1 MDEAAAMRLHRF
13 CFELDEDL
21 LMRLNAL
28 RHLAMLAFSLLA
40 VAAHA
45 GEIIDVTGR
54 KIELDLPAKRVIVGE
69 ARQVHVIAALK
80 GDQTFDTIVGWR
92 DDLLKKDPDSYAAY
106 VERFPE
112 IEKLPRFGY
121 VPQGDFSLESAITL
135 SPDVITLNLEAEKS
149 AKESGFEE
157 KAEAAGIK
165 VVYLDFRID
174 PEKNSEASVEI
185 LGKLFGAEE
194 RAKDFI
200 AYRRAEIARVT
211 DRLASVRDLKR
222 PNVFIERSPGI
233 SGENNCCR
241 TFGPANFG
249 AMVDLAGGR
258 NIADGIIET
267 TFGDLN
273 PEQLVVADP
282 EHVIVTGSNWAAESD
297 INQFVPV
304 GRGADMALSRERL
317 ANLMKRTP
325 FPELTAVKQ
334 GNVHA
339 VWHQFY
345 GAPYEFFPIQQFA
358 KWFHPDLFADL
369 DPEKNF
375 EEFHRKFLPVT
386 YKPGYFASLEK
397 GLNQ

>member
-1 MDEAAAMRLHRF
+1 
-13 CFELDEDL
+13 
-21 LMRLNAL
+21 MRLNAL

-194 RAKDFI
+194 RAKEFI

-211 DRLASVRDLKR
+211 DRLASVKDLKR

-249 AMVDLAGGR
+249 AIVDLAGGR
-258 NIADGIIET
+258 NIADGIIKT

>member
-1 MDEAAAMRLHRF
+1 
-13 CFELDEDL
+13 
-21 LMRLNAL
+21 MRLNAL
-28 RHLAMLAFSLLA
+28 RHLAVLAFSLLA
-40 VAAHA
+40 MPALAA
-45 GEIIDVTGR
+45 EITDVTGR
-54 KIELDLPAKRVIVGE
+54 KVELDLPAKRVLVGE
-69 ARQVHVIAALK
+69 ARQIHVIATLK
-80 GDQTFDTIVGWR
+80 GDQTFDNIVGWR
-92 DDLLKKDPDSYAAY
+92 DDLLKKDPDSYTAY
-106 VERFPE
+106 VKRFPQ

-121 VPQGDFSLESAITL
+121 LPQGDFSLETAITL
-135 SPDVITLNLEAEKS
+135 SPDVITLNLETEKT

-157 KAEAAGIK
+157 KAAAAGIK
-165 VVYLDFRID
+165 IVYLDFRID
-174 PEKNSEASVEI
+174 PDKNSEASIEI

-194 RAKDFI
+194 RAKEFI

-211 DRLASVRDLKR
+211 DRIASARDLKR

-249 AMVDLAGGR
+249 AMVDLAGGH
-258 NIADGIIET
+258 NIADGIIKT

-282 EHVIVTGSNWAAESD
+282 DHIIVTGSNWAAESD
-297 INQFVPV
+297 INQFVPL
-304 GRGADMALSRERL
+304 GLGADMALSRERL
-317 ANLMKRTP
+317 AGLMKRTP
-325 FPELTAVKQ
+325 FPELKAVKQ

-345 GAPYEFFPIQQFA
+345 GAPYEFLPIQQFA

-375 EEFHRKFLPVT
+375 EEIYRKFLPVT

-397 GLNQ
+397 GTTE

>member
-1 MDEAAAMRLHRF
+1 
-13 CFELDEDL
+13 
-21 LMRLNAL
+21 MRLNAL

-194 RAKDFI
+194 RAKEFI
-200 AYRRAEIARVT
+200 VYRRAEIARVT
-211 DRLASVRDLKR
+211 DRLASVKDLKR

-258 NIADGIIET
+258 NIADGIIKT

-358 KWFHPDLFADL
+358 KWFHPNLFADL

>member
-1 MDEAAAMRLHRF
+1 
-13 CFELDEDL
+13 
-21 LMRLNAL
+21 MRLNAL
-28 RHLAMLAFSLLA
+28 RHLAVLAFSLLA
-40 VAAHA
+40 MPVFAA
-45 GEIIDVTGR
+45 EITDVTGR
-54 KIELDLPAKRVIVGE
+54 KIELDLPAKRVLVGE
-69 ARQVHVIAALK
+69 ARQIHVIATLK
-80 GDQTFDTIVGWR
+80 GDQTFDNIVGWR
-92 DDLLKKDPDSYAAY
+92 DDLLKKDPDSYTAY
-106 VERFPE
+106 VKRFPQ

-121 VPQGDFSLESAITL
+121 LPQGDFSLETAITL
-135 SPDVITLNLEAEKS
+135 SPDVITLNLETEKT

-157 KAEAAGIK
+157 KAAAAGIK
-165 VVYLDFRID
+165 IVYLDFRID
-174 PEKNSEASVEI
+174 PDKNSEASIEI

-194 RAKDFI
+194 RAKEFI

-211 DRLASVRDLKR
+211 DRIASARDLKR

-249 AMVDLAGGR
+249 AMVDLAGGH
-258 NIADGIIET
+258 NIADGIIKT

-282 EHVIVTGSNWAAESD
+282 DHIIVTGSNWAAESD
-297 INQFVPV
+297 INQFVPL
-304 GRGADMALSRERL
+304 GLGADMALSRERL
-317 ANLMKRTP
+317 AGLMKRTP
-325 FPELTAVKQ
+325 FPELKAVKQ

-345 GAPYEFFPIQQFA
+345 GAPYEFLPIQQFA

-375 EEFHRKFLPVT
+375 EEFYRKFLPVT

-397 GLNQ
+397 GTTE

>member
-1 MDEAAAMRLHRF
+1 
-13 CFELDEDL
+13 
-21 LMRLNAL
+21 MRLNAL

-194 RAKDFI
+194 RAEEFI

-211 DRLASVRDLKR
+211 DRLASVKDLKR

-258 NIADGIIET
+258 NIADGIIKT

-325 FPELTAVKQ
+325 FPELSAVKQ

-386 YKPGYFASLEK
+386 YQPGYFASLEK

>member
-1 MDEAAAMRLHRF
+1 
-13 CFELDEDL
+13 
-21 LMRLNAL
+21 MRLNAL
-28 RHLAMLAFSLLA
+28 RHLAVLAFSLLA
-40 VAAHA
+40 MPVFAA
-45 GEIIDVTGR
+45 EITDVTGR
-54 KIELDLPAKRVIVGE
+54 KIELDLPAKRVLVGE
-69 ARQVHVIAALK
+69 ARQIHVIATLK
-80 GDQTFDTIVGWR
+80 GDQTFDNIVGWR
-92 DDLLKKDPDSYAAY
+92 DDLLKKDPDSYTAY
-106 VERFPE
+106 VKRFPQ

-121 VPQGDFSLESAITL
+121 LPQGDFSLETAITL
-135 SPDVITLNLEAEKS
+135 SPDVITLNLETEKT

-157 KAEAAGIK
+157 KAAAAGIK
-165 VVYLDFRID
+165 IVYLDFRID
-174 PEKNSEASVEI
+174 PDKNSEASIEI

-194 RAKDFI
+194 RAKEFI

-211 DRLASVRDLKR
+211 DRIASARDLKR

-249 AMVDLAGGR
+249 AMVDLAGGQ
-258 NIADGIIET
+258 NIADGIIKT

-282 EHVIVTGSNWAAESD
+282 DHVIVTGSNWAAESD
-297 INQFVPV
+297 INQFVPL
-304 GRGADMALSRERL
+304 GLGADMALSRERL
-317 ANLMKRTP
+317 AGLMTRTP
-325 FPELTAVKQ
+325 FPELKAVKQ

-345 GAPYEFFPIQQFA
+345 GAPYEFLPIQQFA

-375 EEFHRKFLPVT
+375 EEFYRKFLPVT
-386 YKPGYFASLEK
+386 YRPGYFASLEK
-397 GLNQ
+397 GSNQ

>member
-1 MDEAAAMRLHRF
+1 
-13 CFELDEDL
+13 
-21 LMRLNAL
+21 MRLNAL
-28 RHLAMLAFSLLA
+28 RHLAVLAFSLLA
-40 VAAHA
+40 MPALAA
-45 GEIIDVTGR
+45 EITDVTGR
-54 KIELDLPAKRVIVGE
+54 KVELDLPAKRVLVGE
-69 ARQVHVIAALK
+69 ARQIHVIATLK
-80 GDQTFDTIVGWR
+80 GDQTFDNIVGWR
-92 DDLLKKDPDSYAAY
+92 DDLLKKDPDSYTAY
-106 VERFPE
+106 VKRFPQ

-121 VPQGDFSLESAITL
+121 LPQGDFSLETAITL
-135 SPDVITLNLEAEKS
+135 SPDVITLNLETEKT

-157 KAEAAGIK
+157 KAAAAGIK
-165 VVYLDFRID
+165 IVYLDFRID
-174 PEKNSEASVEI
+174 PDRNSEASIEI

-194 RAKDFI
+194 RAREFI

-211 DRLASVRDLKR
+211 DRIASARDLKR

-249 AMVDLAGGR
+249 AMVDLAGGH
-258 NIADGIIET
+258 NIADGIIKT

-282 EHVIVTGSNWAAESD
+282 DHIIVTGSNWAAESD
-297 INQFVPV
+297 INQFVPL
-304 GRGADMALSRERL
+304 GLGADMALSRERL
-317 ANLMKRTP
+317 AGLMKRTP
-325 FPELTAVKQ
+325 FPELKAVKQ

-345 GAPYEFFPIQQFA
+345 GAPYEFLPIQQFA
-358 KWFHPDLFADL
+358 KWFHSDLFADL

-375 EEFHRKFLPVT
+375 EEFYRKFLPVT

-397 GLNQ
+397 GTTE

>member
-1 MDEAAAMRLHRF
+1 MRF
-13 CFELDEDL
+13 
-21 LMRLNAL
+21 NAL
-28 RHLAMLAFSLLA
+28 RHLAMLVFSLLA
-40 VAAHA
+40 VPALAA
-45 GEIIDVTGR
+45 EITDVTGR
-54 KIELDLPAKRVIVGE
+54 KIELDLPAKRVLVGE
-69 ARQVHVIAALK
+69 ARQIHVIAALK
-80 GDQTFDTIVGWR
+80 GDQTFDNIVGWR
-92 DDLLKKDPDSYAAY
+92 DDLLKKDPDSYTAY
-106 VERFPE
+106 VKRFPQ

-121 VPQGDFSLESAITL
+121 LPQGDFSLETAITL
-135 SPDVITLNLEAEKS
+135 SPDVITLNLETEKT

-157 KAEAAGIK
+157 KAAAAGIK
-165 VVYLDFRID
+165 IVYLDFRID
-174 PEKNSEASVEI
+174 PDKNSEASIEI

-194 RAKDFI
+194 RAREFI

-211 DRLASVRDLKR
+211 DRITSVKDLKR

-249 AMVDLAGGR
+249 AMVDLAGGH
-258 NIADGIIET
+258 NIADGIIKT

-282 EHVIVTGSNWAAESD
+282 DHVIVTGSNWAAESD
-297 INQFVPV
+297 INQFVPL
-304 GRGADMALSRERL
+304 GLGADMALSRERL
-317 ANLMKRTP
+317 AGLMTRTP
-325 FPELTAVKQ
+325 FPELKAVKQ

-345 GAPYEFFPIQQFA
+345 GAPYEFLPIQQFA

-375 EEFHRKFLPVT
+375 EEFYRKFLPVT
-386 YKPGYFASLEK
+386 YRPGYFASLGK
-397 GLNQ
+397 GSNQ

>member
-1 MDEAAAMRLHRF
+1 
-13 CFELDEDL
+13 
-21 LMRLNAL
+21 MRLNAL
-28 RHLAMLAFSLLA
+28 RHLAVLAFSLLA
-40 VAAHA
+40 MPALAA
-45 GEIIDVTGR
+45 EITDVTGR
-54 KIELDLPAKRVIVGE
+54 KVELDLPAKRVLVGE
-69 ARQVHVIAALK
+69 ARQIHVIATLK
-80 GDQTFDTIVGWR
+80 GDQTFDNIVGWR
-92 DDLLKKDPDSYAAY
+92 DDLLKKDPDSYTAY
-106 VERFPE
+106 VKRFPQ

-121 VPQGDFSLESAITL
+121 LPQGDFSLETAITL
-135 SPDVITLNLEAEKS
+135 SPDVITLNLETEKT

-157 KAEAAGIK
+157 KAAAAGIK
-165 VVYLDFRID
+165 IVYLDFRID
-174 PEKNSEASVEI
+174 PDRNSEASIEI

-194 RAKDFI
+194 RAKEFI

-211 DRLASVRDLKR
+211 DRIASARDLKR

-249 AMVDLAGGR
+249 AMVDLAGGH
-258 NIADGIIET
+258 NIADGIIKT

-282 EHVIVTGSNWAAESD
+282 DHVIVTGSNWAAESD
-297 INQFVPV
+297 INQFVPL
-304 GRGADMALSRERL
+304 GLGADMALSRERL
-317 ANLMKRTP
+317 AGLMTRTP
-325 FPELTAVKQ
+325 FPELKAVKQ

-345 GAPYEFFPIQQFA
+345 GAPYEFLPIQQFA

-375 EEFHRKFLPVT
+375 EEFYRKFLPVT
-386 YKPGYFASLEK
+386 YRPGYFASLEK
-397 GLNQ
+397 GSNQ

>member
-1 MDEAAAMRLHRF
+1 MDEAAAMRLHHFLLEIRGF
-13 CFELDEDL
+13 

-28 RHLAMLAFSLLA
+28 RHLAVLALSFLA
-40 VAAHA
+40 LPAYA
-45 GEIIDVTGR
+45 GEITDVTGR
-54 KIELDLPAKRVIVGE
+54 KVELDLPVKRVIVGE
-69 ARQVHVIAALK
+69 ARQIHVIAALK

-106 VERFPE
+106 VERFPQ

-121 VPQGDFSLESAITL
+121 VPQGDFSLETAITL

-157 KAEAAGIK
+157 KAAAAGIK
-165 VVYLDFRID
+165 IVYLDFRID
-174 PEKNSEASVEI
+174 PEKNSEASIEI
-185 LGKLFGAEE
+185 LGKMFGAQE
-194 RAKDFI
+194 RAKEFI

-211 DRLASVRDLKR
+211 DRLASVKDLKR
-222 PNVFIERSPGI
+222 PGVFIERAPGI
-233 SGENNCCR
+233 SGEDNCCR
-241 TFGPANFG
+241 TFGPVNFG
-249 AMVDLAGGR
+249 AMVDLAGGH
-258 NIADGIIET
+258 NIADGIIKT

-282 EHVIVTGSNWAAESD
+282 DHVIVTGSNWAAESD

-304 GRGADMALSRERL
+304 GRGADMALSRKRL

-325 FPELTAVKQ
+325 FPELKAVKQ

-358 KWFHPDLFADL
+358 KWFHPELFADL
-369 DPEKNF
+369 NPEKNF

-397 GLNQ
+397 GSNE

>member
-1 MDEAAAMRLHRF
+1 
-13 CFELDEDL
+13 
-21 LMRLNAL
+21 MRLNAL
-28 RHLAMLAFSLLA
+28 RHLAVLAFSLLA
-40 VAAHA
+40 TAAYA
-45 GEIIDVTGR
+45 GEITDVTGR
-54 KIELDLPAKRVIVGE
+54 KVELDLPAKRVIVGE
-69 ARQVHVIAALK
+69 ARQIHVIAALK
-80 GDQTFDTIVGWR
+80 GDKTFENIVGWR
-92 DDLLKKDPDSYAAY
+92 DDLLKKDPDSYTAY
-106 VERFPE
+106 VERFPQ

-121 VPQGDFSLESAITL
+121 LPQGDFSLETAITV
-135 SPDVITLNLEAEKS
+135 SPDVITLNLETEKT

-157 KAEAAGIK
+157 KAAAAGIK
-165 VVYLDFRID
+165 IVYLDFRID
-174 PEKNSEASVEI
+174 PDRNSETSIEI

-194 RAKDFI
+194 RAKEFI

-211 DRLASVRDLKR
+211 DRLASVKDLKR

-249 AMVDLAGGR
+249 AMVDLAGGH
-258 NIADGIIET
+258 NIADGIIKT

-282 EHVIVTGSNWAAESD
+282 DHVIVTGSNWAAESD
-297 INQFVPV
+297 INQFVPL
-304 GRGADMALSRERL
+304 GLGADTGLSRERL
-317 ANLMKRTP
+317 ANLMTRTP
-325 FPELTAVKQ
+325 FPELKAVSQ

-345 GAPYEFFPIQQFA
+345 GAPYEFLPIQQFA
-358 KWFHPDLFADL
+358 RWFHPDLFADL
-369 DPEKNF
+369 DPEKNA
-375 EEFHRKFLPVT
+375 EEFYRKFLPVT

>member
-1 MDEAAAMRLHRF
+1 
-13 CFELDEDL
+13 
-21 LMRLNAL
+21 MRLNAL
-28 RHLAMLAFSLLA
+28 RHLAVLAFSLLA
-40 VAAHA
+40 MTAHA
-45 GEIIDVTGR
+45 GEITDVTGR
-54 KIELDLPAKRVIVGE
+54 KVELDLPAKRVIVGE
-69 ARQVHVIAALK
+69 ARQIHVIAALK
-80 GDQTFDTIVGWR
+80 GDKTFENIVGWR
-92 DDLLKKDPDSYAAY
+92 DDLLKKDPDSYTAY
-106 VERFPE
+106 VERFPQ

-121 VPQGDFSLESAITL
+121 LPQGDFSLETAITL
-135 SPDVITLNLEAEKS
+135 SPDVITLNLETEKT

-157 KAEAAGIK
+157 KAAAAGIK
-165 VVYLDFRID
+165 IVYLDFRID
-174 PEKNSEASVEI
+174 PDKNSEASIEI

-194 RAKDFI
+194 RAQEFI

-211 DRLASVRDLKR
+211 DRLANVKDLKR

-249 AMVDLAGGR
+249 AMVDLAGGH
-258 NIADGIIET
+258 NIADGIIKT

-282 EHVIVTGSNWAAESD
+282 DHVIVTGSNWAAESD
-297 INQFVPV
+297 INQFVPL
-304 GRGADMALSRERL
+304 GLGADTALSRERL

-325 FPELTAVKQ
+325 FPELKAVKQ

-345 GAPYEFFPIQQFA
+345 GAPYEFLPIQRFA

-369 DPEKNF
+369 DPEKNA
-375 EEFHRKFLPVT
+375 EEFYRKFLPVT

>member
-1 MDEAAAMRLHRF
+1 MDEAAAMRLHHF
-13 CFELDEDL
+13 LLELRGL

-28 RHLAMLAFSLLA
+28 RHLAVLALSLLA
-40 VAAHA
+40 LPAYA
-45 GEIIDVTGR
+45 GEITDVTGR
-54 KIELDLPAKRVIVGE
+54 KVELDLPVKRVIVGE
-69 ARQVHVIAALK
+69 ARQIHVIAALK

-106 VERFPE
+106 VERFPQ

-121 VPQGDFSLESAITL
+121 VPQGDFSLETAITL

-157 KAEAAGIK
+157 KAAAAGIK
-165 VVYLDFRID
+165 IVYLDFRID
-174 PEKNSEASVEI
+174 PEKNSEASIEI
-185 LGKLFGAEE
+185 LGKMFGAQE
-194 RAKDFI
+194 RAKEFI

-211 DRLASVRDLKR
+211 DRLASVKDLKR
-222 PNVFIERSPGI
+222 PGVFIERAPGI
-233 SGENNCCR
+233 SGEDNCCR
-241 TFGPANFG
+241 TFGPVNFG
-249 AMVDLAGGR
+249 AMVDLAGGH
-258 NIADGIIET
+258 NIADGIIKT

-282 EHVIVTGSNWAAESD
+282 DHVIVTGSNWAAESD

-304 GRGADMALSRERL
+304 GRGADMALSRKRL
-317 ANLMKRTP
+317 TNLMKRTP
-325 FPELTAVKQ
+325 FPELKAVKQ

-358 KWFHPDLFADL
+358 KWFHPELFADL

-375 EEFHRKFLPVT
+375 EDFHRKFLPVT

-397 GLNQ
+397 GSNE

>member
-1 MDEAAAMRLHRF
+1 
-13 CFELDEDL
+13 
-21 LMRLNAL
+21 MRLNAL
-28 RHLAMLAFSLLA
+28 RHLAVLAFSLLA
-40 VAAHA
+40 VTAHA
-45 GEIIDVTGR
+45 GEITDVTGR
-54 KIELDLPAKRVIVGE
+54 EVELDLPAKRVIVGE

-80 GDQTFDTIVGWR
+80 GEQTFDTIVGWR

-106 VERFPE
+106 VERFPQ
-112 IEKLPRFGY
+112 IEKLLRFGY
-121 VPQGDFSLESAITL
+121 VPQGDFSLETAITL

-157 KAEAAGIK
+157 KAAAAGIK
-165 VVYLDFRID
+165 IVYLDFRID
-174 PEKNSEASVEI
+174 PEKNSEASIEI
-185 LGKLFGAEE
+185 LGKMFGAQE
-194 RAKDFI
+194 RAKEFI

-211 DRLASVRDLKR
+211 DRLASVKDLKR
-222 PNVFIERSPGI
+222 PGVFIERAPGI
-233 SGENNCCR
+233 SGEDNCCR
-241 TFGPANFG
+241 TFGPVNFG
-249 AMVDLAGGR
+249 AMVDLAGGH
-258 NIADGIIET
+258 NIADGIIKT

-282 EHVIVTGSNWAAESD
+282 DHVIVTGSNWAAESD

-304 GRGADMALSRERL
+304 GRGADMALSRKRL

-325 FPELTAVKQ
+325 FPELKAVKQ

-358 KWFHPDLFADL
+358 KWFHPELFADL
-369 DPEKNF
+369 NPEKNF

-397 GLNQ
+397 GSNE

>member
-1 MDEAAAMRLHRF
+1 
-13 CFELDEDL
+13 
-21 LMRLNAL
+21 MRLNAL
-28 RHLAMLAFSLLA
+28 RYLAVLAFSLLA
-40 VAAHA
+40 MTAHA
-45 GEIIDVTGR
+45 GEITDVAGR
-54 KIELDLPAKRVIVGE
+54 KVELDLPAKRIIVGE

-80 GDQTFDTIVGWR
+80 GDKTFDTIVGWR

-106 VERFPE
+106 VERFPQ

-121 VPQGDFSLESAITL
+121 VPQGDFSLETAITL

-149 AKESGFEE
+149 AKESGFED
-157 KAEAAGIK
+157 KAAAAGIK
-165 VVYLDFRID
+165 VIYLDFRID

-194 RAKDFI
+194 RAKEFI

-211 DRLASVRDLKR
+211 DRLASVKDLKR
-222 PNVFIERSPGI
+222 PNVFIERAPGI

-241 TFGPANFG
+241 TFGPVNFG
-249 AMVDLAGGR
+249 AMVDLAGGQ
-258 NIADGIIET
+258 NIADGIIKT

-273 PEQLVVADP
+273 PEQLVIADP
-282 EHVIVTGSNWAAESD
+282 DQVIVTGSNWAAESD

-304 GRGADMALSRERL
+304 GRGADMVLSRERL

-325 FPELTAVKQ
+325 FPELKAVKE

-369 DPEKNF
+369 DPERNF
-375 EEFHRKFLPVT
+375 EEFHRKFLPIT
-386 YKPGYFASLEK
+386 YKPGYFASLDK